1 MPREWHPF
9 RFFVREEGRRYPTIL
24 FWLFLVPLLAL
35 VIAGCYAVLNR
46 RAEQTR
52 VTAALTGTPTATAM
66 ETPAPAP
73 THTPGPPAGE
83 PTPTEYVYD
92 DPSDWEFIE
101 RTDPTGTTYLD
112 LQDWQREQV
121 WHAFEGF
128 WNLLYQNENGL
139 PAWEEVEPYVA
150 GSFIE
155 FARGTFD
162 FADQNGKYLYI
173 LEGIEDIPHRAIVL
187 RSAGDGGVQVGVV
200 LGMERSYQIEYRD
213 PETGQVLEQDKWLPY
228 ETWSFVMGFQDG
240 QWVIQ
245 DEEHESFGG

>member
-1 MPREWHPF
+1 MPRDWHPL
-9 RFFVREEGRRYPTIL
+9 RLFVREDGRRYPTIL

-52 VTAALTGTPTATAM
+52 VAAALTGTPTATAT
-66 ETPAPAP
+66 EAPAPAP
-73 THTPGPPAGE
+73 THTPGPPTGE

-121 WHAFEGF
+121 WLAFEGF
-128 WNLLYQNENGL
+128 WNLLYHNESGL
-139 PAWEEVEPYVA
+139 PAWEEVEPYAA

-162 FADQNGKYLYI
+162 FADQNGKYLFI
-173 LEGIEDIPHRAIVL
+173 VEGIQDIPHRAIVL
-187 RSAGDGGVQVGVV
+187 RSAGNGGVQVGVV

-245 DEEHESFGG
+245 DEEHESF